1 MPAATLRVLH
11 FAAAS
16 VLPVLV
22 ALYVGATTFLGGTSI
37 PWRPIMV
44 DLDVYRLAG
53 SVLLEGG
60 DFYNLPG
67 RLPFLYPPFAA
78 LLAVPLAVLPAT
90 PVQVAW
96 TAVSA
101 LALVA
106 VLHRFGLTGWVLS
119 LVATATIFFVQP
131 VVQTL
136 GYGQLGIFLVALVA
150 LDLVPGPRV
159 LPRRL
164 LPEGVL
170 TGLATAIKLTPAIF
184 LLYLLLAGRRRSFL
198 VAAGSAVAVTVLSAV
213 IVPRASLDFWGRLAH
228 GDTGLGHSL
237 IYYTNQSV
245 MADIVR
251 ILGLGTGASLL
262 GLAASAVVGLLGVW
276 AAVQWHRL
284 GQVGLAVNLVGVAGL
299 LASPVSWLHHFVWV
313 VPLGVSL
320 ALAGRRG
327 NLPLPRSMLVLGWV
341 FVGWVAAAP
350 RGLTDETRRL
360 PNGADLEW
368 QWLWFEH
375 AVASVT
381 AVVGIA
387 FLAVAMV
394 VATRVRSAA
403 TRAEPVDGSGDSAE
417 PLNPGSARG
426 TNGAAGSRL
435 LPQSGDAVSGGSR
448 LRGS

>member
-1 MPAATLRVLH
+1 MPAALARFLS

-16 VLPVLV
+16 VAPVLV
-22 ALYVGATTFLGGTSI
+22 AVYVGATTFLGGTSV
-37 PWRPIMV
+37 PWRPLMV

-53 SVLLEGG
+53 RVLLEGG
-60 DFYNLPG
+60 DLYNLPG

-78 LLAVPLAVLPAT
+78 LLAVPLAVLPEM
-90 PVQVAW
+90 PVQVLW
-96 TAVSA
+96 TGAGAV
-101 LALVA
+101 ALVA

-119 LVATATIFFVQP
+119 LVGTATMFVVQP

-150 LDLVPGPRV
+150 LDLTPGPRV

-170 TGLATAIKLTPAIF
+170 TGLAAAIKLTPAIF
-184 LLYLLLAGRRRSFL
+184 LLYLLLAGKRRAFL
-198 VAAGSAVAVTVLSAV
+198 VATLSAAAATLV
-213 IVPRASLDFWGRLAH
+213 SAAIVPRASLDFWGRLAH
-228 GDTGLGHSL
+228 GDTGLGGSI

-251 ILGLGTGASLL
+251 LLGLGTGATLL
-262 GLAASAVVGLLGVW
+262 GLAASAVVALVGVW
-276 AAVQWHRL
+276 AAVRWHRL
-284 GQVGLAVNLVGVAGL
+284 GQVGLAVNLCGVAGL
-299 LASPVSWLHHFVWV
+299 LASPVSWQHHFVWV

-327 NLPLPRSMLVLGWV
+327 TLPLPRSMLVLGWL

-350 RGLTDETRRL
+350 RGLTDDTRRL
-360 PNGADLEW
+360 PNGADLEFR
-368 QWLWFEH
+368 WLWFEH

-387 FLAVAMV
+387 FLVAAL
-394 VATRVRSAA
+394 VAARSAA
-403 TRAEPVDGSGDSAE
+403 AVSPEPVGGRDGAAEPMA
-417 PLNPGSARG
+417 PGSTRIS
-426 TNGAAGSRL
+426 NGAENSRL
-435 LPQSGDAVSGGSR
+435 LPQSEKVSGGSR